1 MVVWL
6 DPMCHRLVVDVL
18 ERLLDD
24 PRARGAFLLRAE
36 MDPPWGI
43 RVEDE
48 APLTVLVVARGT
60 AVLHADT
67 PVPLAAGDVALVRG
81 PAPYAVTDADSSEPD
96 IRVLPG
102 QGCHDPDGRLLDE
115 EMAQGVRTWGNAR
128 HGATSMLIGTYLA
141 ESEVG
146 RRLLSALPR
155 AAVLRSHE
163 WRSPLAAALAEEVP
177 RDEPGQTAV
186 LDRLLDLVLVTA
198 VRSLFA
204 RDGGPQWYAAQAD
217 PVVGRALRLIHHEP
231 AHPWSV
237 SALALQVG
245 LSRAAFSR
253 RFTDLVG
260 EPPMGYLTRWR
271 LDLAADLLTEPDT
284 TLDSVARQV
293 GYGTGFALSAAFK
306 RVRGVSPADYRR
318 SLLRSA

>member
-1 MVVWL
+1 M
-6 DPMCHRLVVDVL
+6 

-43 RVEDE
+43 AVEDE
-48 APLTVLVVARGT
+48 APLTVLVMARGE
-60 AVLHADT
+60 AVLHTDGAL
-67 PVPLAAGDVALVRG
+67 PLAAGDVALVRG
-81 PAPYAVTDADSSEPD
+81 PAPYAVTDADATEPD
-96 IRVLPG
+96 VRILPG
-102 QGCHDPDGRLLDE
+102 QQCQDPDGRLLDE
-115 EMAQGVRTWGNAR
+115 ELAQGVRTWGNAR
-128 HGATSMLIGTYLA
+128 HGETSMLIGTYLA

-146 RRLLSALPR
+146 RRLLTALPR

-177 RDEPGQTAV
+177 RDEPGQTVV

-198 VRSLFA
+198 VRSLLA
-204 RDGGPQWYAAQAD
+204 RDGGPRWYAAQAD

-231 AHPWSV
+231 AHPWTV
-237 SALALQVG
+237 ATLAQQVG

-260 EPPMGYLTRWR
+260 DPPMAYLTQWR
-271 LDLAADLLTEPDT
+271 LDLAADLLVRPEA

-318 SLLRSA
+318 RLLRSA

>member
-1 MVVWL
+1 MVVRL
-6 DPMCHRLVVDVL
+6 TRICDRLVVDLL

-48 APLTVLVVARGT
+48 APLTVLVMARGA
-60 AVLHADT
+60 AVLHAEHA
-67 PVPLAAGDVALVRG
+67 VVLEAGDVALVRG
-81 PAPYAVTDADSSEPD
+81 PAPYSVTDPDSTEPR
-96 IRVLPG
+96 IRILPG

-146 RRLLSALPR
+146 RRLLTSLPR
-155 AAVLRSHE
+155 TAVLRSHE
-163 WRSPLAAALAEEVP
+163 WRSPLVPTLAEEMA
-177 RDEPGQTAV
+177 REEPGQGAV

-198 VRSLFA
+198 LRSLFA
-204 RDGGPQWYAAQAD
+204 RDGAPRWYAAQDD
-217 PVVGRALRLIHHEP
+217 PAIGRALRLIHHEP
-231 AHPWSV
+231 ARPWSV
-237 SALALQVG
+237 ESLARQVG
-245 LSRAAFSR
+245 LSRAAFAR
-253 RFTDLVG
+253 RFADLVG
-260 EPPMGYLTRWR
+260 EPPMGYLTGYR
-271 LDLAADLLTEPDT
+271 LDLAADLLAEPDA